1 MTPNQPQLS
10 SRALCGNDAHARGIV
25 NAIAQREV
33 T

>member
-10 SRALCGNDAHARGIV
+10 SRALCGNDAHARDLV
-25 NAIAQREV
+25 NDIAEREV